1 MTTTHHLTAA
11 EATRL
16 FVAGELSP
24 VELLDQMWDRLD
36 ATEPVVNAVT
46 ERMREEAIEAARESE
61 RRFAAGT
68 QRRLEG
74 IPLALK
80 DEQPIAGRLHQDG
93 SMLEQGAIAEITHPI
108 VERIRRAGAV
118 THIRTTTPEFCA
130 APVTHSELWGITRSP
145 FNPEFSSGGSSGG
158 SGAALAA
165 GSAILATGSDIGG
178 SIRIP
183 SAFCGVIGF
192 KPPFARVPG
201 LAPFGSDTY
210 CADGPM
216 GRSVEDVAI
225 LQNVI
230 AGSWSGD
237 PASLPAP
244 APLNAA
250 AGSLEGVRIALC
262 MTLGEFDVDA
272 AIASNTQNVAAALRR
287 AGAVVDE
294 VELPWRIDE
303 MLELLWAH
311 FSAIMGPSIE
321 SVIDGNPARE
331 ALLMPYTRSFVA
343 NAADATSYVEGLVRE
358 AQFARPLLEVLE
370 RYDALLCPTMAS
382 TGFAA
387 DADCVDSRAVLSQ
400 MMTLPFNV
408 VGRVPVLA
416 VPSGIAAN
424 GVPTGVQIVGRS
436 YDDQTVFR
444 IGAAAERELSL
455 WTDPAWWPSVSPTFG
470 QPTS

>member
-1 MTTTHHLTAA
+1 MTMTHHLTAT
-11 EATRL
+11 ESTRL
-16 FVAGELSP
+16 FVSGELSP

-36 ATEPVVNAVT
+36 ASEPVVNAVT
-46 ERMREEAIEAARESE
+46 ERLREEALEAARESE

-68 QRRLEG
+68 QRPLEG

-93 SMLEQGAIAEITHPI
+93 SMLEQGTIADITHPI
-108 VERIRRAGAV
+108 VERIQQAGAV

-145 FNPEFSSGGSSGG
+145 FNPAFSSGGSSGG

-183 SAFCGVIGF
+183 SAFCGVVGF

-201 LAPFGSDTY
+201 LAPFSSDTY

-216 GRSVEDVAI
+216 GRSVADVAM

-230 AGSWSGD
+230 ARSWPGD

-244 APLNAA
+244 APLNADA
-250 AGSLEGVRIALC
+250 VSLKGMRIALC
-262 MTLGEFDVDA
+262 VTLGDFDVDA
-272 AIASNTQNVAAALRR
+272 AVASNTQNFAAALRS
-287 AGAVVDE
+287 AGAVVEE
-294 VELPWRIDE
+294 VQLPWRIDE
-303 MLELLWAH
+303 VLELLWAH

-321 SVIDGNPARE
+321 SVVNGDPARE

-343 NAADATSYVEGLVRE
+343 NAAGASGYVEGLMRE
-358 AQFARPLLEVLE
+358 AQFALPLLETLAH
-370 RYDALLCPTMAS
+370 YDALLCPTMAT

-400 MMTLPFNV
+400 MMTLPFNI

-416 VPSGIAAN
+416 LPSGLAPN

-444 IGAAAERELSL
+444 IGAAVERELAL
-455 WTDPAWWPSVSPTFG
+455 WTDPAWWPSFSDAVGKPTL
-470 QPTS
+470 